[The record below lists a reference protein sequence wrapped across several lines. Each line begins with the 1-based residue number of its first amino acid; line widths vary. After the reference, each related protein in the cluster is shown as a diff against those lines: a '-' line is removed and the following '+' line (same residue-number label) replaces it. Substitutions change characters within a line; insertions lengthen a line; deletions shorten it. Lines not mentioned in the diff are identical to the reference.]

1 MLWFLSS
8 PLRDGGMERVELK
21 LELLELEVLL
31 LLLLLLLLVVVEE
44 LEVELVVL
52 EQLPSS
58 STRMLLLLG
67 CSNSWHFDTFIN
79 DDDGVDLLVIV
90 LPDIVDR
97 VVVDVDV
104 VVVVVVVAVVIVGIG
119 IGSMTKVRSTRHRA
133 CEKNCSALLWNPRW

>member
-1 MLWFLSS
+1 
-8 PLRDGGMERVELK
+8 LK

-58 STRMLLLLG
+58 STRMLLLLLLG

>member
-1 MLWFLSS
+1 
-8 PLRDGGMERVELK
+8 LK

-58 STRMLLLLG
+58 STRMLLLLLLG

-97 VVVDVDV
+97 VVVDVDVDV